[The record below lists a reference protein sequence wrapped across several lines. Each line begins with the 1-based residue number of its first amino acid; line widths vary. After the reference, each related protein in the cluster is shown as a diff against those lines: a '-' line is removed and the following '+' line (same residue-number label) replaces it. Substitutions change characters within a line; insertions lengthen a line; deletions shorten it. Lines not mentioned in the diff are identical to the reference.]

1 MKSLFI
7 EFSLRARIQFY
18 ELALQ
23 QIEPTHEDVPGIVL
37 TLLHLTDRL
46 DGLKGQQ

>member
-7 EFSLRARIQFY
+7 EFILRARIRFY

-37 TLLHLTDRL
+37 TLLQLNDRL
-46 DGLKGQQ
+46 DGLKGQ

>member
-1 MKSLFI
+1 MKSLFT
-7 EFSLRARIQFY
+7 EFTLRLRIRFY
-18 ELALQ
+18 ETALQ

-37 TLLHLTDRL
+37 TLLHLNDRL